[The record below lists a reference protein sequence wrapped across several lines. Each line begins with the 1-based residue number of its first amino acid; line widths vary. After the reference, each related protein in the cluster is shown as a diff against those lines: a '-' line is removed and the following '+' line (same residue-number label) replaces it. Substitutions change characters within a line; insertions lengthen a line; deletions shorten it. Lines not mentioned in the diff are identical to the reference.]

1 VETGVNQD
9 QDLVNRLNLLLE
21 INASINSTR
30 SLDELL
36 SKITNTTSVIMRAEA
51 SSIALLDNTTDE
63 LVFQF
68 VHGSASDTVRTI
80 RVPVGKGISGW
91 VAKYGVP
98 LIVPDAHK
106 DPRFNGTSDAKSNFV
121 TKSVIC
127 VPLIREGKVVGIL
140 QSLNKKDGGVFS
152 NEDLTIFESLASIAS
167 IAIENAQ
174 LYELLNQRLQ
184 QLEEAKQRNEY
195 ILNQLKRSEEETEKL
210 KELSK
215 TSISGAFSGKLDVFR
230 VENLVQMLGND
241 YKTGRLTLHG
251 PDDEAYIYLQDGKL
265 KHVEFKNRELS
276 GINAFYETICWQEG
290 SFSFENDIPSPG
302 NTIDK
307 MSMGIII
314 EGLRR
319 LDESNVLQNKYTTD
333 MVPRYTF
340 ESENTLKPDPNDTPK
355 IAILK
360 KINGVKTVGDLLLTS
375 SLDRYSVLSSIK
387 ELCEDNMIT
396 FETNF

>member
-1 VETGVNQD
+1 VNQD

-36 SKITNTTSVIMRAEA
+36 SKITNTTSVIMRSEA
-51 SSIALLDNTTDE
+51 SSIALLDVTTDE

-68 VHGSASDTVRTI
+68 VHGSASDAIRTF

-106 DPRFNGTSDAKSNFV
+106 DPRFNGTADAKSNFV
-121 TKSVIC
+121 TKAVIC
-127 VPLIREGKVVGIL
+127 VPLKREDKVVGIL
-140 QSLNKKDGGVFS
+140 QSLNRKDGGVFT

-174 LYELLNQRLQ
+174 LYELLNQRLL

-215 TSISGAFSGKLDVFR
+215 TSTGAFSGKLGLFR

-241 YKTGRLTLHG
+241 YKTGRLTLRA

-265 KHVEFKNRELS
+265 KHVVFKNRPLS

-290 SFSFENDIPSPG
+290 SFSFENDISPPA

-319 LDESNVLQNKYTTD
+319 LDESNVLRDRFTPE
-333 MVPRYTF
+333 MVPKYAF
-340 ESENTLKPDPNDTPK
+340 ETESTLEPDPNDNPK

-360 KINGVKTVGDLLLTS
+360 QIDGKKTVGNLLHSS

-387 ELCEDNMIT
+387 ELLEDKMIT
-396 FETNF
+396 F